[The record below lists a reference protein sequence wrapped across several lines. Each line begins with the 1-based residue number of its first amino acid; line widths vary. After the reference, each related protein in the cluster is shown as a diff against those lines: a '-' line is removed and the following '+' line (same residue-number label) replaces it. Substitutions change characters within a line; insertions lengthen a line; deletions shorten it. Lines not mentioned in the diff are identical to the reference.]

1 MNFAVFE
8 NHPDHMKVEIKACH
22 TNWFS
27 HGVFCESFLY
37 EMLISYRCV
46 QVFSLKSFSL

>member
-8 NHPDHMKVEIKACH
+8 NHPGHMKVEIMACH

-27 HGVFCESFLY
+27 QEVFCESFLH
-37 EMLISYRCV
+37 EMLISYRSV
-46 QVFSLKSFSL
+46 